1 MTPDN
6 PHPRKRRRRRR
17 RAGAAGG
24 GNPPPNGNVAQPNGN
39 FAYQND
45 QGQYPGQGPGG
56 GRRRRRSRRRNRGGP
71 GGGMP
76 PGAEMPGAP
85 PIDVAPGELV
95 PTSGVLWIKPNGTGM
110 LVQPANNYVPQPGD
124 PIVPR
129 SLVEK
134 LHLQAGLELSGSAR
148 RAGNNLEFIG
158 LEQVEGLSLEEFRE
172 SRRPFSELISI
183 DPNHVFK
190 LETEPE
196 RLTTRVLD
204 LLVPLGKGQR
214 CLIVA
219 PPKAGKTT
227 LLKDIAHGLNRNH
240 PEVTLFVLLVDERPE
255 EVTDFRRSVEQ
266 GEVVASSSDETAEN
280 HILIAEVVL
289 ERARRLVEMK
299 KDVVILCDSITRMS
313 RAYNNEQRG
322 SGKIL
327 SGGID
332 ARTMEKPRR
341 FFGAARNAEDWGSL
355 TIVAT
360 ALSDTGSRMDE
371 VIFQE
376 FKGTG
381 NTEIV
386 LDRGPFERRIFPA
399 MNIAQTGTRKE
410 EKLLPPT
417 VLPKIHTLRR
427 ALAGTDP
434 MNAMKMLLER
444 LQKFPSNDAFLKS
457 F

>member
-1 MTPDN
+1 MPEPGNESPSN
-6 PHPRKRRRRRR
+6 PS
-17 RAGAAGG
+17 GQQ
-24 GNPPPNGNVAQPNGN
+24 QPNGDRQP
-39 FAYQND
+39 F
-45 QGQYPGQGPGG
+45 
-56 GRRRRRSRRRNRGGP
+56 GRRRRRSRRRGRSRGGA
-71 GGGMP
+71 GGGG
-76 PGAEMPGAP
+76 GAETATPAP
-85 PIDVAPGELV
+85 TDFAPGELV
-95 PTSGVLWIKPNGTGM
+95 AAGGVLYIKPNGVGL
-110 LVQPANNYVPQPGD
+110 LVQTENNYVPQPGD
-124 PIVPR
+124 AIVPR
-129 SLVEK
+129 SMIEK
-134 LHLQAGLELSGSAR
+134 LHLQVGLRISGSAR
-148 RAGNNLEFIG
+148 RTGNGGLELVG
-158 LEQVEGLSLEEFRE
+158 LEQVEGMGLEDYRE

-183 DPNHVFK
+183 DPNEMFK

-204 LLVPLGKGQR
+204 LLSPIGKGQR
-214 CLIVA
+214 CLVVA

-227 LLKDIAHGLNRNH
+227 LLKDIAHGINLNH
-240 PEVTLFVLLVDERPE
+240 PDVLLFVLLVDERPE
-255 EVTDFRRSVEQ
+255 EVTDFRRSVEN
-266 GEVVASSSDETAEN
+266 GEVIASSSDETAEN
-280 HILIAEVVL
+280 HILIAETVI

-341 FFGAARNAEDWGSL
+341 FFGAARNAEEWGSL
-355 TIVAT
+355 TIIAT
-360 ALSDTGSRMDE
+360 ALIDTGSRMDE

-386 LDRGPFERRIFPA
+386 LDRGLFERRIFPA
-399 MNIAQTGTRKE
+399 INIAQTGTRKE
-410 EKLLPPT
+410 EKLIPPAY
-417 VLPKIHTLRR
+417 LPKIHTLRR

-434 MNAMKMLLER
+434 MTAMKMLLER
-444 LQKFPSNDAFLKS
+444 LQKFPTNEAFLKS